1 MSAKPCLAAHIM
13 AVLGSE
19 SFEAAECFRGFT
31 RKLTGFGV
39 SGLSV
44 WGLGTSEFRGLSLW
58 GFGVQRL
65 ML

>member
-1 MSAKPCLAAHIM
+1 M